1 MPPDASGDERSLS
14 ERIIRMGAIAA
25 AIVAILGLAR
35 LLWPDPTP
43 RRLGE
48 LADVSVVT
56 KMTLSE
62 FSERQKL
69 GWSQSELL
77 LASAYSDSSVSLELA
92 SAVVQETPSPTP
104 TNQPSPTPSPS
115 PSPTETTGVDM
126 ECAACSDQVAFKFEQ
141 VQNQLPPEE
150 LPEGCRYTSRGELRC
165 SDEDVME
172 LIMPPNDITT
182 QNGLA
187 VTSSQNLL
195 EILDGTRSQRLSDD
209 ATVPIGV
216 AISFDLSLEG
226 FLNRRVD
233 VRWSLFS
240 AGKGAMVPQDYLV
253 NRRALVAI
261 PEALV
266 DRASGEFWIPL
277 PKKRGP
283 YFVRVSAWHQDERL
297 DFSDSPSFK

>member
-25 AIVAILGLAR
+25 AIVTILGLAR

-43 RRLGE
+43 RRMGE

-62 FSERQKL
+62 FAKRQKL
-69 GWSQSELL
+69 GSIETKLP
-77 LASAYSDSSVSLELA
+77 LASANSESSVSLELA
-92 SAVVQETPSPTP
+92 SALVQQTPSPTP
-104 TNQPSPTPSPS
+104 TNEPSPAPSPS
-115 PSPTETTGVDM
+115 PSPTETTEVDM
-126 ECAACSDQVAFKFEQ
+126 NCIACSDQVAFEFEQ
-141 VQNQLPPEE
+141 VRTQLPPEE
-150 LPEGCRYTSRGELRC
+150 LPEGCRYTSKGELRC
-165 SDEDVME
+165 SDQDVME
-172 LIMPPNDITT
+172 LIMPAEDITT
-182 QNGLA
+182 QGGLA
-187 VTSSQNLL
+187 MTSSQNLL
-195 EILDGTRSQRLSDD
+195 EILDGTRSRRLSEGG
-209 ATVPIGV
+209 TVPIGV

-253 NRRALVAI
+253 NRRAIVAI
-261 PEALV
+261 PEAIV

-277 PKKRGP
+277 PKERGP
-283 YFVRVSAWHQDERL
+283 YFARVSAWHQDERL
-297 DFSDSPSFK
+297 DFSDSPPFN